1 MCVDVGC
8 LATETAL
15 ERGRFQSMRVTAGLI
30 GAPKEWRHDGRKNS
44 ESLHRRRVGIPAS
57 LLRTPTPLEEDG
69 VEGVTIKPHLIV
81 RTEWLSRRNG
91 HSSLFT
97 PK

>member
-1 MCVDVGC
+1 
-8 LATETAL
+8 
-15 ERGRFQSMRVTAGLI
+15 MRVTAGLI

-69 VEGVTIKPHLIV
+69 VEGVTIKPYLIV
-81 RTEWLSRRNG
+81 RTEWLRASHGSKAIRWN
-91 HSSLFT
+91 T
-97 PK
+97 PREDTHR